1 MVKWVKVHEHP
12 GFLLLRSTI
21 EVSNWQTGS
30 EAELLQHALRLS
42 ELEVAWEYAELA
54 VQGPM
59 DRENL
64 QEPQLGGKSHGFN
77 TGWWFG
83 TMEFYFLHI
92 LGIVIPTD

>member
-59 DRENL
+59 VRENL
-64 QEPQLGGKSHGFN
+64 QEPPIFEVEPSTIDLLSIH
-77 TGWWFG
+77 
-83 TMEFYFLHI
+83 
-92 LGIVIPTD
+92 